1 MGLLKFLLK
10 LIKCKSQCSFNVQE
24 FQDNNLDKVDLSQYI
39 LKPKDMIAI
48 NKIVKKRASIHNYL
62 HKQITQI

>member
-10 LIKCKSQCSFNVQE
+10 LIKCKSQCSFNIQE

-48 NKIVKKRASIHNYL
+48 NKIVKKRPSIHNYL

>member
-1 MGLLKFLLK
+1 MGLIKFLLK
-10 LIKCKSQCSFNVQE
+10 LIKCNSQCSFNVQE

-39 LKPKDMIAI
+39 LKNKDMIAI
-48 NKIVKKRASIHNYL
+48 NKIVKKRASVNVYL

>member
-1 MGLLKFLLK
+1 MGLIKFLLK

-48 NKIVKKRASIHNYL
+48 NKIVKKRPSVNVYF
-62 HKQITQI
+62 HKNITQI